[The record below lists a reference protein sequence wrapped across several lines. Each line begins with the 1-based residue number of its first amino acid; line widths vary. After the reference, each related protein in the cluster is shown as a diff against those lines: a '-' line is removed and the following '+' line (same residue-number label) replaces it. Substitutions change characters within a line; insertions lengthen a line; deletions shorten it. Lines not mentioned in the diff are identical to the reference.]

1 MATSKFESRHD
12 ALTNPLTN
20 PLTDPL
26 TDPYRRELSALV
38 DGELNDYQ
46 GLALHAALGR
56 DPGLRAVWER
66 YHLIGQALRGQPVS
80 PAARD
85 LVAAVRLGTAAASPA
100 PGAASA
106 GTPSAGAPVPPKR
119 ARLWRAPF
127 AGAALAA
134 GAAFVTVFAVPG
146 RHQSAPPVRLSQP
159 APSGAVRVNA
169 PVLRRWQIDQPE
181 LSGILDRYL
190 VNHQQSAPAA
200 RGRGL
205 LPYVTLVGHESP
217 R

>member
-1 MATSKFESRHD
+1 M
-12 ALTNPLTN
+12 
-20 PLTDPL
+20 
-26 TDPYRRELSALV
+26 TDPYLRELSALV

-56 DPGLRAVWER
+56 DPGLRAAWER

-80 PAARD
+80 PAARGLAD
-85 LVAAVRLGTAAASPA
+85 AVRHGTVAPAPAPAPDQCPAYAPAGSPA
-100 PGAASA
+100 L
-106 GTPSAGAPVPPKR
+106 PKR
-119 ARLWRAPF
+119 VRVWRAPF

-146 RHQSAPPVRLSQP
+146 RHQSAPPVRLSP
-159 APSGAVRVNA
+159 FTPTSAVRVNA
-169 PVLRRWQIDQPE
+169 PVLRRWEIDKPE
-181 LSGILDRYL
+181 LAGILDRHL
-190 VNHQQSAPAA
+190 VNHQASAPAA
-200 RGRGL
+200 RSRGL